1 MQNSPENSNDLKI
14 LASATFFHSGTRS
27 DQEDHA
33 LILED
38 KRIFVVA
45 DGFGGPVPGA
55 RASQTACDAV
65 KSFLFK
71 EAGDLDAT
79 LPFELRS
86 YFSLAGNVL
95 FNALVHAN
103 KKVKKLNVGKD
114 VHEKGGASVLAGFM
128 DGDLLAIASVGA
140 CSAWLFRDG
149 EARELVM
156 PRTYARLVDPFQPDH
171 HVDYQVPLMAIGIS
185 DDLEPE
191 IFEYRMRPGD
201 WILFQTDG
209 LNVMARE
216 AIATLQTL
224 GLNSGRPARE
234 AMDEAIAMLQQ
245 GNYLDNAA
253 ATLVMF

>member
-1 MQNSPENSNDLKI
+1 MSESNELKVQ
-14 LASATFFHSGTRS
+14 ASATFLQAGSRP

-55 RASQTACDAV
+55 KASQTACEAV
-65 KSFLFK
+65 KNFLFK

-79 LPFELRS
+79 LPFELRT

-103 KKVKKLNVGKD
+103 KKVNKLNKGKD

-149 EARELVM
+149 ESRELVM
-156 PRTYARLVDPFQPDH
+156 PRTYARLVDPFHPDH
-171 HVDYQVPLMAIGIS
+171 HADYQVPLMAMGIS

-191 IFEYRMRPGD
+191 IFEYRMKSGD
-201 WILFQTDG
+201 WLLLQTDG
-209 LNVMARE
+209 LTSAARE
-216 AIATLQTL
+216 AIATLQML
-224 GLNSGRPARE
+224 GISSGRPPR
-234 AMDEAIAMLQQ
+234 EAIAEALEILNQDH
-245 GNYLDNAA
+245 YLDNAA
-253 ATLVMF
+253 ASIVVF

>member
-1 MQNSPENSNDLKI
+1 MDESNELKVQ
-14 LASATFFHSGTRS
+14 ASATFLHAGSRP

-55 RASQTACDAV
+55 KASQTACDAV
-65 KSFLFK
+65 KNFLFK

-79 LPFELRS
+79 LPFELRT

-103 KKVKKLNVGKD
+103 KKVNKLNKGKD

-149 EARELVM
+149 ESRELVM
-156 PRTYARLVDPFQPDH
+156 PRTYARLVDPLHPDH
-171 HVDYQVPLMAIGIS
+171 HADYQVPLMAMGIS

-191 IFEYRMRPGD
+191 IFEYRMKPGD
-201 WILFQTDG
+201 WLLFQTDG
-209 LNVMARE
+209 LTSFARE

-224 GLNSGRPARE
+224 GISSGRPPSE
-234 AMDEAIAMLQQ
+234 AVAEALEMLKQ
-245 GNYLDNAA
+245 GSYLDNAA
-253 ATLVMF
+253 ASIVVF

>member
-1 MQNSPENSNDLKI
+1 MSENHELKVQ
-14 LASATFFHSGTRS
+14 ASATFFHTGTRP

-55 RASQTACDAV
+55 QASQTACDAV
-65 KSFLFK
+65 RNFLFK

-103 KKVKKLNVGKD
+103 KKIKKLNKGKD

-156 PRTYARLVDPFQPDH
+156 PRTYARLVDPFHPDH
-171 HVDYQVPLMAIGIS
+171 HADFQVPLMAMGIS

-191 IFEYRMRPGD
+191 IFEYRMKLGD
-201 WILFQTDG
+201 WLLFQTDG
-209 LNVMARE
+209 LTSAARE

-224 GLNSGRPARE
+224 GLSSDRPPRE
-234 AMDEAIAMLQQ
+234 ALAEALEMLRQ
-245 GNYLDNAA
+245 GSYLDNAA
-253 ATLVMF
+253 ASIVIF

>member
-1 MQNSPENSNDLKI
+1 MASDHELKVQ
-14 LASATFFHSGTRS
+14 ASTTFLHAGSRP
-27 DQEDHA
+27 DQEDHV
-33 LILED
+33 LVLED

-45 DGFGGPVPGA
+45 DGFGGPAPGA
-55 RASQTACDAV
+55 KASQTACEAV
-65 KSFLFK
+65 KNFLFK

-103 KKVKKLNVGKD
+103 KKVKKLNAGKD

-149 EARELVM
+149 ESRELVM
-156 PRTYARLVDPFQPDH
+156 PRTYARMVDPFHPDH
-171 HVDYQVPLMAIGIS
+171 HADFQVPLMAMGIS

-201 WILFQTDG
+201 WLLFQTDG
-209 LNVMARE
+209 LNATARE

-224 GLNSGRPARE
+224 VLASGRPPRE
-234 AMDEAIAMLQQ
+234 ALEEALAMLKQ
-245 GNYLDNAA
+245 GSYLDNAA
-253 ATLVMF
+253 ASLVMF

>member
-1 MQNSPENSNDLKI
+1 MSQNHEFKVQ
-14 LASATFFHSGTRS
+14 ASATFLHAGSRS
-27 DQEDHA
+27 DQEDHVLA
-33 LILED
+33 LED

-55 RASQTACDAV
+55 KASQTACEAV
-65 KSFLFK
+65 KNFLFK

-95 FNALVHAN
+95 FNALIHAN
-103 KKVKKLNVGKD
+103 KKVKKLNTGKD

-140 CSAWLFRDG
+140 CSAWLFREG

-156 PRTYARLVDPFQPDH
+156 PRTYARLVDPFHPDH
-171 HVDYQVPLMAIGIS
+171 HADFQVPLMAMGIS

-201 WILFQTDG
+201 WLLFQTDG
-209 LNVMARE
+209 LTAEARE

-224 GLNSGRPARE
+224 ALSSGRSSR
-234 AMDEAIAMLQQ
+234 DVLNEAIEMLRR
-245 GNYLDNAA
+245 GNYSDNAA
-253 ATLVMF
+253 ASLVVF

>member
-1 MQNSPENSNDLKI
+1 MASDHELKVQ
-14 LASATFFHSGTRS
+14 ASTTFLHGGSRP
-27 DQEDHA
+27 DQEDHV
-33 LILED
+33 LVLED
-38 KRIFVVA
+38 RRIFVVA
-45 DGFGGPVPGA
+45 DGFGGPAPGA
-55 RASQTACDAV
+55 KASQTACEAV
-65 KSFLFK
+65 KNFLFK

-103 KKVKKLNVGKD
+103 KKVKKLNAGKD

-149 EARELVM
+149 ESRELVM
-156 PRTYARLVDPFQPDH
+156 PRTYARMVDPFHPDH
-171 HVDYQVPLMAIGIS
+171 HADFQVPLMAMGIS

-201 WILFQTDG
+201 WLLFQTDG
-209 LNVMARE
+209 LNVTARE

-224 GLNSGRPARE
+224 VLASGRPPRE
-234 AMDEAIAMLQQ
+234 ALEEALAMLKQ
-245 GNYLDNAA
+245 GSYLDNAA
-253 ATLVMF
+253 ASLVIF

>member
-1 MQNSPENSNDLKI
+1 MSENQELKVQ
-14 LASATFFHSGTRS
+14 ASATFLHAGTRP

-55 RASQTACDAV
+55 QASQTACDAV
-65 KSFLFK
+65 KNFLFK

-79 LPFELRS
+79 LPFELRT

-103 KKVKKLNVGKD
+103 KKVKKLNKGKD

-156 PRTYARLVDPFQPDH
+156 PRTYARLVDPFHPDH
-171 HVDYQVPLMAIGIS
+171 HADFQVPLMAMGIS

-191 IFEYRMRPGD
+191 IFEYRMKPGD
-201 WILFQTDG
+201 WLLFQTDG
-209 LNVMARE
+209 LNSTARE

-224 GLNSGRPARE
+224 GISSGRPPRE
-234 AMDEAIAMLQQ
+234 ALSEALEMLRQ
-245 GNYLDNAA
+245 GSYLDNAA
-253 ATLVMF
+253 ASIVIF

>member
-1 MQNSPENSNDLKI
+1 MSSNQELKVQ
-14 LASATFFHSGTRS
+14 ASTTFLHEGARP

-45 DGFGGPVPGA
+45 DGFGGPVPGSK
-55 RASQTACDAV
+55 ASQTACEAV
-65 KSFLFK
+65 KNFLFK

-86 YFSLAGNVL
+86 YYSLAGNVL
-95 FNALVHAN
+95 FNALIHAN

-140 CSAWLFRDG
+140 CSAWLFREG
-149 EARELVM
+149 ESRELVM
-156 PRTYARLVDPFQPDH
+156 PRTYARLVDPFHPDH
-171 HVDYQVPLMAIGIS
+171 HADFQVPLMAMGIS

-201 WILFQTDG
+201 WLLFQTDG
-209 LNVMARE
+209 LTAAARE
-216 AIATLQTL
+216 TIATLQTL
-224 GLNSGRPARE
+224 GLSANRPPRE
-234 AMDEAIAMLQQ
+234 AMDEALAMLKQ
-245 GNYLDNAA
+245 GSYLDNAA
-253 ATLVMF
+253 ASLIIF